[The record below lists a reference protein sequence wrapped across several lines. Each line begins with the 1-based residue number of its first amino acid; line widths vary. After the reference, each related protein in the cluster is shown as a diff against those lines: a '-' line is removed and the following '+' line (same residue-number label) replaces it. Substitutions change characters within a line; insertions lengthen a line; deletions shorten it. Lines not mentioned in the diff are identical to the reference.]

1 MHKIIIKNGQIEMS
15 DFFNEKG
22 EKVGAEVEKIAML
35 SIAAKKLMYVAY
47 EALEK
52 DEEEKFI
59 KNALKGDKDEG
70 VKILKE
76 IRRKVD
82 NAIADKMIKYD
93 LDKINKDLYL
103 HFEDGDLIDYKGS
116 FIEICVVMLL
126 RLQKEIDKNGGG
138 IKEFAFCLKQA
149 EESLQ
154 ATENRSIVKEAI
166 SEFVKKNTS
175 IEITKKGVEGKRC
188 NEFLTA
194 SILRTIEEIV
204 NNDDEEFFNHFFKA
218 AADENEIK
226 IKAYVKNGEM
236 TFEITRGKKVKR
248 ADIIDLLKDCEEV
261 LEKHIFKEIKEKT
274 GESSEKFKKTTRELI
289 ADKGLDI
296 YCYIRD
302 QEEQKWYEEKGGF
315 KNGKI

>member
-15 DFFNEKG
+15 DFFNDKG
-22 EKVGAEVEKIAML
+22 EKVEKIAML

-52 DEEEKFI
+52 DKKDEFI

-70 VKILKE
+70 VKMLKE
-76 IRRKVD
+76 IRKKVD
-82 NAIADKMIKYD
+82 NAIADKMAKYD

-103 HFEDGDLIDYKGS
+103 HFEDGELIDYKGS

-126 RLQKEIDKNGGG
+126 RLQKEVDKNGGG

-154 ATENRSIVKEAI
+154 VIENRSIAKEVISKFVKE
-166 SEFVKKNTS
+166 NTS
-175 IEITKKGVEGKRC
+175 IEITKKGVGVRRG
-188 NEFLTA
+188 NEFLIA
-194 SILRTIEEIV
+194 SILRAIEEIV
-204 NNDDEEFFNHFFKA
+204 SNDDEEFFNHFFKA

-236 TFEITRGKKVKR
+236 TFEITRGSKVKR
-248 ADIIDLLKDCEEV
+248 ADIIDLLKDCEEAF
-261 LEKHIFKEIKEKT
+261 EKDILKKIKKKT
-274 GESSEKFKKTTRELI
+274 GEGSEQFKKTTRELI

-302 QEEQKWYEEKGGF
+302 QEEKKWYEERENF
-315 KNGKI
+315 

>member
-22 EKVGAEVEKIAML
+22 EKIGAEVEKIAML

-70 VKILKE
+70 IKLLKE

-138 IKEFAFCLKQA
+138 IKEFAFCLKHA

-166 SEFVKKNTS
+166 SKFVEKNTS
-175 IEITKKGVEGKRC
+175 IEITEKGIEGKRC

-194 SILRTIEEIV
+194 SILKAIEEIV
-204 NNDDEEFFNHFFKA
+204 NNDDEEFFNHFFKI

-248 ADIIDLLKDCEEV
+248 ADIIDLLKDCEEA
-261 LEKHIFKEIKEKT
+261 LEKHIFKEMKEKT
-274 GESSEKFKKTTRELI
+274 GESSEKFKKTARELI
-289 ADKGLDI
+289 ANKGLDI

-302 QEEQKWYEEKGGF
+302 QEEEKWYEEKGGF

>member
-15 DFFNEKG
+15 DFFNNKG
-22 EKVGAEVEKIAML
+22 EKVEKIAML

-52 DEEEKFI
+52 DKEDEFI

-70 VKILKE
+70 VKMLKE
-76 IRRKVD
+76 IRKKVD

-116 FIEICVVMLL
+116 FIEICTVMLL
-126 RLQKEIDKNGGG
+126 RLQKEVDKNGGG

-154 ATENRSIVKEAI
+154 ATENRSIAKEVISKFVKE
-166 SEFVKKNTS
+166 NTS
-175 IEITKKGVEGKRC
+175 IEITKKGVEGRRC

-194 SILRTIEEIV
+194 SILRAIKEIV

-236 TFEITRGKKVKR
+236 AFTITRGKKVKR

-261 LEKHIFKEIKEKT
+261 LEEHIFKEIKKKT
-274 GESSEKFKKTTRELI
+274 GEGSEQFKKTTRELI

-302 QEEQKWYEEKGGF
+302 QEEQKWYEERGNF
-315 KNGKI
+315 